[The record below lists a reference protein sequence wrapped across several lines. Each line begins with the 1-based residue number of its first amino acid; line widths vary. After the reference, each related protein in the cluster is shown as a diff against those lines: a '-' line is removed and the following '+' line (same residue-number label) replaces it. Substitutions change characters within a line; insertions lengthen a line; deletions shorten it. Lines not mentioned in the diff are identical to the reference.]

1 MTINLRDKLI
11 LEQLIEENASVE
23 AVAEMTGLDEI
34 DVVRRAKKLL
44 NAKDVFTVLEQ
55 KQMLVYQLKGLYARA
70 RHLLD
75 TFTDSKSWPKGVE
88 AITKLIE
95 TTYKIQVEQ
104 DEQNAKEMDR
114 LTQAQGVV
122 LVQVVQA
129 AYNRARELLVKE
141 YPEVDASKLDDAFAT
156 GLVQIQQEMDSDTE
170 LLQIEAQ

>member
-1 MTINLRDKLI
+1 M
-11 LEQLIEENASVE
+11 EQLIEENASVE
-23 AVAEMTGLDEI
+23 EVAEMTGLTEI
-34 DVVRRAKKLL
+34 DVVKRAKKLL

-55 KQMLVYQLKGLYARA
+55 KQMLIYQLKGLYARA

-75 TFTDSKSWPKGVE
+75 TFTDAKSWPKGVE

-114 LTQAQGVV
+114 LTQAQGVI

-129 AYNRARELLVKE
+129 AYNRARELLIKE
-141 YPEVDASKLDDAFAT
+141 YPEVDAGVLDDAFAA
-156 GLVQIQQEMDSDTE
+156 GLVQVQRDLETEQEMR
-170 LLQIEAQ
+170 QIEQ